1 MNPVIS
7 PLQAQPRQAFGA
19 LNSAQSAV
27 KTGAYPRFGNA
38 KAGAEVAEKL
48 GKWATARAF
57 AKYYVE
63 GENKQAL
70 KAMLWEYGIPTGIG
84 LSALLPVVGWSMA
97 IVGIPFALWAAS
109 RGAKMRKKLT
119 AEATKGPFL
128 RLNEVKTL
136 YSEATDYKK
145 VTKASQARGFS
156 AKIINK
162 VRDLVDELFPDQDNK
177 QIKNLQKAVNRLK
190 PAADGRAEKLVA
202 NALEVQLNYRNKF
215 AGRTLRM
222 LNRTIGK
229 IKFKPIQLPVLV
241 AKSLLIGSLMLMNR
255 GALRQGLKAVA

>member
-119 AEATKGPFL
+119 AEAT
-128 RLNEVKTL
+128 
-136 YSEATDYKK
+136 DYKK

-202 NALEVQLNYRNKF
+202 NALEVQFNYRNKF